1 MIELSHAIV
10 VTGSIA
16 TGKSTVTSL
25 LMMSGFKIIDA
36 DAIAHKL
43 LDENSA
49 KIALMFGEEFVSDG
63 RVDRK
68 KLGTIIFSDEVQRNR
83 LEEFLHPLIKDEIL
97 SQSAFCESKDIPYI
111 IDIPLFFEKKNYD
124 LDEVLVVY
132 TTSKLQLER
141 LMKRENLSEEDAK
154 KKISLQM
161 SIEDKKNLGS
171 FVVDNSGDLKNLQR
185 EVDKFITYIK
195 GKYASLK
202 I

>member
-1 MIELSHAIV
+1 LTNLSHAIV

-43 LDENSA
+43 LDYHSA
-49 KIALMFGEEFVSDG
+49 KIALMFGSEFVSRG
-63 RVDRK
+63 KVERK
-68 KLGTIIFSDEVQRNR
+68 KLGTIIFSDEVQRDR
-83 LEEFLHPLIKDEIL
+83 LEKFLHPLIKEEIL

-132 TTSKLQLER
+132 TTKELQLDR

-154 KKISLQM
+154 AKISLQI
-161 SIEDKKNLGS
+161 SIEDKKNMGS
-171 FVVDNSGDLKNLQR
+171 FVVDNSGNLKQLQQ
-185 EVDKFITYIK
+185 EVENFITYIK
-195 GKYASLK
+195 DKYANLK

>member
-1 MIELSHAIV
+1 LINLSHAIV

-25 LMMSGFKIIDA
+25 LMMNGFKIIDA

-49 KIALMFGEEFVSDG
+49 KIALMFGEEFVSEG
-63 RVDRK
+63 RVQRK
-68 KLGTIIFSDEVQRNR
+68 KLGSIIFSDEVQRER
-83 LEEFLHPLIKDEIL
+83 LEEFLHPLIKEEIFA
-97 SQSAFCESKDIPYI
+97 QSAFCESRDIPYI
-111 IDIPLFFEKKNYD
+111 IDIPLFFEKKNYNI
-124 LDEVLVVY
+124 DEVLVVY
-132 TTSKLQLER
+132 TTPKLQLQR
-141 LMKRENLSEEDAK
+141 LMKRENLNKEDAK

-161 SIEDKKNLGS
+161 SIEDKKNMGS
-171 FVVDNSGDLKNLQR
+171 FVVDNSGSLKHLQS

>member
-1 MIELSHAIV
+1 MINLSHAIV

-25 LMMSGFKIIDA
+25 LMMNGFKIIDA

-49 KIALMFGEEFVSDG
+49 KIALMFGEEFVSEG
-63 RVDRK
+63 RVQRK
-68 KLGTIIFSDEVQRNR
+68 KLGSIIFSDEVQRER
-83 LEEFLHPLIKDEIL
+83 LEEFLHPLIKEEIFA
-97 SQSAFCESKDIPYI
+97 QSAFCESRDIPYI
-111 IDIPLFFEKKNYD
+111 IDIPLFFEKKNYNI
-124 LDEVLVVY
+124 DEVLVVY
-132 TTSKLQLER
+132 TTPKLQLQR
-141 LMKRENLSEEDAK
+141 LMKRENLNKEDAK

-161 SIEDKKNLGS
+161 SIEDKKNMGS
-171 FVVDNSGDLKNLQR
+171 FVVDNSGSLKHLQS